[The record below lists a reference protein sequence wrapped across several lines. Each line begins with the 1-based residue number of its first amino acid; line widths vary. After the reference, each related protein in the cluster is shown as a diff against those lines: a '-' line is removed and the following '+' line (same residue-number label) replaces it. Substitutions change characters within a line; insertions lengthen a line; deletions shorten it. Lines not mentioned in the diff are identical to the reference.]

1 MMSLGIKTIAI
12 LNICGVDYRWIT
24 SGISKRGKKW
34 VYVWYTF
41 FFFLIIKIK
50 LITNET
56 KKLKEH
62 AKNHY
67 YSQNVNA
74 ISKELFENNKEEKKR
89 RQKKRKKKKKKK
101 IRKK

>member
-24 SGISKRGKKW
+24 FGISKRGKKW
-34 VYVWYTF
+34 VYVWYTI

-74 ISKELFENNKEEKKR
+74 ISKELFENYKEMLYEQER
-89 RQKKRKKKKKKK
+89 
-101 IRKK
+101 IFS